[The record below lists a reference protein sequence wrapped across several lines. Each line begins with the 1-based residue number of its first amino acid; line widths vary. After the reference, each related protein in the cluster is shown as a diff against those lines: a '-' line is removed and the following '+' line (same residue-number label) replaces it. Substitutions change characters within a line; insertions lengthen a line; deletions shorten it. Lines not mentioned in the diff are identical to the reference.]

1 MRILSLKKLTPL
13 LMLILVS
20 GCSVQSNQL
29 SSLVSLINAPSLDLS
44 ANSWLVRYS
53 DYESV
58 VYAVSTSEGT
68 LFSNKTGDK
77 VLFDGWM
84 VRKVS
89 GLGRRGLDI
98 KIDEIDEIDG
108 VRTFKQGTRTLASHR
123 CQEWQSDTNSGM
135 VSLSQNCGDRLDYSN
150 SILVLEDGSILVI
163 RQIVDERYTALTL
176 TKLK

>member
-1 MRILSLKKLTPL
+1 MRTVSLKKLISV
-13 LMLILVS
+13 LMLILLS
-20 GCSVQSNQL
+20 GCSVQSSQL
-29 SSLVSLINAPSLDLS
+29 SSLVSLIKKPSLDLS
-44 ANSWLVRYS
+44 ENSWLVRYS
-53 DYESV
+53 GYESV
-58 VYAVSTSEGT
+58 VYAVSTNEGT

-98 KIDEIDEIDG
+98 KIDELDG
-108 VRTFKQGTRTLASHR
+108 VRTFNRGTRTLASHS
-123 CQEWQSDTNSGM
+123 CQEWQREMNSGM
-135 VSLSQNCGDRLDYSN
+135 VSLSQDCIGARDYSN
-150 SILVLEDGSILVI
+150 SILVLEDGSISVI

>member
-1 MRILSLKKLTPL
+1 MKTESLKKLISL
-13 LMLILVS
+13 MMLILVS
-20 GCSVQSNQL
+20 GCSVQSSQL
-29 SSLVSLINAPSLDLS
+29 SSLVSLIKEPSLDLS

-68 LFSNKTGDK
+68 LFSNKAGDK

-98 KIDEIDEIDG
+98 KIDELDD
-108 VRTFKQGTRTLASHR
+108 VRTFNRGARTLASHR
-123 CQEWQSDTNSGM
+123 CQEWQSEMSSGM
-135 VSLSQNCGDRLDYSN
+135 VSLSQNCSGVRNYSN
-150 SILVLEDGSILVI
+150 SILVLEDGSICLLYTSDAA
-163 RQIVDERYTALTL
+163 DE
-176 TKLK
+176 

>member
-1 MRILSLKKLTPL
+1 MRIESLKKLIS
-13 LMLILVS
+13 LMMVILVS
-20 GCSVQSNQL
+20 GCSVQSSQL
-29 SSLVSLINAPSLDLS
+29 DSLVSLIKEPSLDLS

-68 LFSNKTGDK
+68 LFSNKAGDK

-98 KIDEIDEIDG
+98 KIDELDD
-108 VRTFKQGTRTLASHR
+108 VRTFKQGIRTLASHR
-123 CQEWQSDTNSGM
+123 CQEWQSEMNSGL
-135 VSLSQNCGDRLDYSN
+135 VNLSQNCGDLRDYSN
-150 SILVLEDGSILVI
+150 SILVLEDGSISVI

>member
-13 LMLILVS
+13 LTLMLVS
-20 GCSVQSNQL
+20 GCSVQSSQL
-29 SSLVSLINAPSLDLS
+29 SSLVGLFKAPSLDLS

-68 LFSNKTGDK
+68 LFSNKAGDK

-98 KIDEIDEIDG
+98 KIDELDG
-108 VRTFKQGTRTLASHR
+108 VRTFKQGARTLASHR
-123 CQEWQSDTNSGM
+123 CQEWQRETSSGM

-150 SILVLEDGSILVI
+150 SILVLEDGSISVI

>member
-1 MRILSLKKLTPL
+1 MRIESLKKLISS

-20 GCSVQSNQL
+20 GCSVQSSQL
-29 SSLVSLINAPSLDLS
+29 SSLISLVKEPSLDLS

-68 LFSNKTGDK
+68 LFSNKAGDK

-98 KIDEIDEIDG
+98 KIDELDG
-108 VRTFKQGTRTLASHR
+108 VRTVKQGIRTLAIHS
-123 CQEWQSDTNSGM
+123 CQEWQREMNSGV
-135 VSLSQNCGDRLDYSN
+135 VSLSQNCSGARDYSN
-150 SILVLEDGSILVI
+150 SILVLEDGSISVI

>member
-1 MRILSLKKLTPL
+1 MKTESLKKLISV

-20 GCSVQSNQL
+20 GCSVQSSQL
-29 SSLVSLINAPSLDLS
+29 SSLVGLIKEPSLDLS

-68 LFSNKTGDK
+68 LFSNKAGDK

-98 KIDEIDEIDG
+98 KIDEVDD
-108 VRTFKQGTRTLASHR
+108 VRTFNRGTRTLASHR
-123 CQEWQSDTNSGM
+123 CQEWQSEMNSGM
-135 VSLSQNCGDRLDYSN
+135 VSLSQNCGDRRDYSN
-150 SILVLEDGSILVI
+150 SILVLEDGSISVI
-163 RQIVDERYTALTL
+163 RQIVDERYTALIL
-176 TKLK
+176 PKLK

>member
-20 GCSVQSNQL
+20 GCSVQSSQL
-29 SSLVSLINAPSLDLS
+29 SSLVSLIKTPPLDLS

-98 KIDEIDEIDG
+98 KIDELDG

-150 SILVLEDGSILVI
+150 SILVLEDGSISVI

>member
-20 GCSVQSNQL
+20 GCSVQSSQL
-29 SSLVSLINAPSLDLS
+29 SSLVSLIKEPSLDLS

-68 LFSNKTGDK
+68 LFSNKAGDR

-98 KIDEIDEIDG
+98 KIDELDG

-123 CQEWQSDTNSGM
+123 CQEWQRETNSGM
-135 VSLSQNCGDRLDYSN
+135 VSLSQKCGDRLDYSN
-150 SILVLEDGSILVI
+150 SILVLGDGSISVI

>member
-1 MRILSLKKLTPL
+1 MRIESLKKLIS
-13 LMLILVS
+13 LMMVILVS
-20 GCSVQSNQL
+20 GCSVQSSQL
-29 SSLVSLINAPSLDLS
+29 GSLVSLIKEPSLDLS

-68 LFSNKTGDK
+68 LFSNKAGDK

-98 KIDEIDEIDG
+98 KIDELDDL
-108 VRTFKQGTRTLASHR
+108 RTFKQGIRTLASHR
-123 CQEWQSDTNSGM
+123 CQEWQSEMNSGL
-135 VSLSQNCGDRLDYSN
+135 VNLSQNCGDRRDYSN
-150 SILVLEDGSILVI
+150 SILVLEDGSISVI

>member
-20 GCSVQSNQL
+20 GCSVQSSQL
-29 SSLVSLINAPSLDLS
+29 SSLVSLIKEPSLDLS

-68 LFSNKTGDK
+68 LFSNKAGDK

-98 KIDEIDEIDG
+98 KIDEIDD

-150 SILVLEDGSILVI
+150 SILVLEDGSISVI

>member
-1 MRILSLKKLTPL
+1 MRIESLKKLISV

-20 GCSVQSNQL
+20 GCSVQSSQL
-29 SSLVSLINAPSLDLS
+29 NSLVGLIKEPSLDLS

-68 LFSNKTGDK
+68 LFSNKAGDK

-98 KIDEIDEIDG
+98 KIDELDD
-108 VRTFKQGTRTLASHR
+108 VRTFNRGARTLASHR
-123 CQEWQSDTNSGM
+123 CQEWQSEMSSGM
-135 VSLSQNCGDRLDYSN
+135 VSLSQNCSGVRNYSN
-150 SILVLEDGSILVI
+150 SILVLEDGSISVI

>member
-1 MRILSLKKLTPL
+1 MRIFSLKKINLV
-13 LMLILVS
+13 LMFILVG
-20 GCSVQSNQL
+20 GCSVQSSQL
-29 SSLVSLINAPSLDLS
+29 GSLIGLIKEPSLDLS

-58 VYAVSTSEGT
+58 VYAVSTNEGT
-68 LFSNKTGDK
+68 LFSNKAGDK

-98 KIDEIDEIDG
+98 KIDELDG
-108 VRTFKQGTRTLASHR
+108 VRIVKQGTRTLASHR
-123 CQEWQSDTNSGM
+123 CQEWQREMSSGM
-135 VSLSQNCGDRLDYSN
+135 VSLSQDCIGARDYSN
-150 SILVLEDGSILVI
+150 SILVLEDGSISVI

>member
-1 MRILSLKKLTPL
+1 MKTESLKKLISL
-13 LMLILVS
+13 MMLILVS
-20 GCSVQSNQL
+20 GCSVQSSQL
-29 SSLVSLINAPSLDLS
+29 SSLVGLFKAPSLDLS

-68 LFSNKTGDK
+68 LFSNKAGDK

-98 KIDEIDEIDG
+98 KIDELDD

-123 CQEWQSDTNSGM
+123 CQEWQREMNSGM
-135 VSLSQNCGDRLDYSN
+135 VSLSQNCGDRRDCSN
-150 SILVLEDGSILVI
+150 SILVLEDGSISVI